1 MIHSSFM
8 EATFG
13 ARFFPTHS
21 PTTFPSYLVSGFFPS
36 TLHSYLGRCIP
47 PLIMIP
53 PCRYKSFPSCQD
65 NQGIGCTQVLP
76 SVFESL
82 LTTHHGM
89 AFELHLP
96 PIFPSMHSPVS
107 VLQKCNSNTKMGC
120 TKTLHQ
126 ICYIILSG
134 LNELSYNIKCVRH
147 I

>member
-13 ARFFPTHS
+13 ARFFPTY
-21 PTTFPSYLVSGFFPS
+21 TPSLSHLVVSGFFPS

-53 PCRYKSFPSCQD
+53 PCRYKSFSSCQD

-89 AFELHLP
+89 AFELHSP
-96 PIFPSMHSPVS
+96 PIFPSMHSPVG
-107 VLQKCNSNTKMGC
+107 VLQKCNSNTKKGDVQVF
-120 TKTLHQ
+120 TL
-126 ICYIILSG
+126 LD
-134 LNELSYNIKCVRH
+134 LSYLNLPNV
-147 I
+147 